1 MFPYYYRIS
10 FSFKPM
16 NVFSSFSVPNENN
29 RIGKHFNFKLHQ
41 QNYLDAQ
48 IVIVKLIPV
57 ENKECIAANY
67 KGLC

>member
-1 MFPYYYRIS
+1 MCFQALAFQMKTIG
-10 FSFKPM
+10 
-16 NVFSSFSVPNENN
+16 
-29 RIGKHFNFKLHQ
+29 IGKHFNFKLHQ

-48 IVIVKLIPV
+48 IVIAKLIPV